1 MSTPLDWENRPQ
13 QFPEPVTQEDVE
25 DELAEMFRCLGDMAG
40 AMNQYVIDI
49 AEEDLA
55 AQRAETER
63 VLKTWGVQ

>member
-13 QFPEPVTQEDVE
+13 QFPEPVTQEDVA
-25 DELAEMFRCLGDMAG
+25 DELLSVMT
-40 AMNQYVIDI
+40 AMTRAFNQYVEDVT
-49 AEEDLA
+49 EEDLA

>member
-13 QFPEPVTQEDVE
+13 QFPEPVTQDVA
-25 DELAEMFRCLGDMAG
+25 DELLSVMT
-40 AMNQYVIDI
+40 AMTRAFNQYVEDVT
-49 AEEDLA
+49 EEDLA